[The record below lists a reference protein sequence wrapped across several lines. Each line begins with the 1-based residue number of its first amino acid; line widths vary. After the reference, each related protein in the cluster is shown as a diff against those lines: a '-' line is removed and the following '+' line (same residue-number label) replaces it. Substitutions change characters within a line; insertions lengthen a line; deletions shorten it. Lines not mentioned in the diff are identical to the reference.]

1 MSLHRLPRFALL
13 ATAAVLGSKL
23 PAVAQTVQM
32 FEQAPSLEQLR
43 SIMVPESRGGASRRI
58 VITRPDMPAGSDPI
72 QQASMHEP
80 ATPAPAPAQ
89 APLPAPIA
97 APAPAPIPVA
107 MSIATPIPRPAP
119 PVARPS
125 PPAPAR
131 LAAAPHRPEPVAE
144 AGIVGFRINFA
155 LDSDAI
161 EPAYRIFIERIGA
174 LMKEEPQVKLRIEGH
189 TDATG
194 PDDYNLGLSTRRGV
208 AVAAYLVDRMGI
220 DPDRLVVAGKGKT
233 EPMTADPYD
242 PRNRRVQFVRVQ

>member
-1 MSLHRLPRFALL
+1 
-13 ATAAVLGSKL
+13 
-23 PAVAQTVQM
+23 
-32 FEQAPSLEQLR
+32 
-43 SIMVPESRGGASRRI
+43 
-58 VITRPDMPAGSDPI
+58 
-72 QQASMHEP
+72 
-80 ATPAPAPAQ
+80 
-89 APLPAPIA
+89 
-97 APAPAPIPVA
+97 
-107 MSIATPIPRPAP
+107 
-119 PVARPS
+119 
-125 PPAPAR
+125 
-131 LAAAPHRPEPVAE
+131 VAE